1 MEQNVFLWKRAT
13 TLKKTP
19 IIKNQAQEDTDNQY
33 KTQTQRWGSVA
44 ANLQR
49 CSCAL
54 SLSKGLKRTWL
65 TLPLF
70 FVCANTCTG
79 IHLESL
85 LRMFY
90 SAMKTRTG
98 ESRLNAS
105 DHLCQCHHCICHH
118 GMKLPRQG
126 VGPWWWKRWGVATS
140 CDGYNELKDSEWVPE

>member
-1 MEQNVFLWKRAT
+1 MYFCENKLQQR
-13 TLKKTP
+13 KKT

-33 KTQTQRWGSVA
+33 KTQTQRWGSVT
-44 ANLQR
+44 ANLQG

-90 SAMKTRTG
+90 STMKRGTRTG

-118 GMKLPRQG
+118 GMKLPRQATQ
-126 VGPWWWKRWGVATS
+126 WGRGGGKGGGWQQAVTATM
-140 CDGYNELKDSEWVPE
+140 K

>member
-1 MEQNVFLWKRAT
+1 MLVEQNVFLWKQAT
-13 TLKKTP
+13 TEKKSLLLKIKCKKTL
-19 IIKNQAQEDTDNQY
+19 IICTR
-33 KTQTQRWGSVA
+33 QTQRWGSVA

-90 SAMKTRTG
+90 SAMKRGTRTG

-118 GMKLPRQG
+118 GMKLPRQATQ
-126 VGPWWWKRWGVATS
+126 WGRGGGKGGGWQQAVTATM
-140 CDGYNELKDSEWVPE
+140 N

>member
-1 MEQNVFLWKRAT
+1 MYFCENKLQQKKKSLLLKIKC
-13 TLKKTP
+13 KKTL
-19 IIKNQAQEDTDNQY
+19 IICTR
-33 KTQTQRWGSVA
+33 QTQRWGSVA

-70 FVCANTCTG
+70 FVCAYTCTG

-90 SAMKTRTG
+90 SAMKRGTRTG

-118 GMKLPRQG
+118 GMKLPRQATQ
-126 VGPWWWKRWGVATS
+126 WGRGGGKGGGWQQAVTATM
-140 CDGYNELKDSEWVPE
+140 N

>member
-1 MEQNVFLWKRAT
+1 MEQNVFLWKQAT
-13 TLKKTP
+13 TEKKSLLLKIKCKKTL
-19 IIKNQAQEDTDNQY
+19 IICTR
-33 KTQTQRWGSVA
+33 QTQRWGSVA

-90 SAMKTRTG
+90 SAMKRGTRTG

-118 GMKLPRQG
+118 GMKLPRQATQ
-126 VGPWWWKRWGVATS
+126 WGRGGGKGGGWQQAVTATM
-140 CDGYNELKDSEWVPE
+140 N